1 MLKTTIANIGTVVL
15 AGLIGTPVGAQDVD
29 FSGTWILD
37 RDSSDIP
44 QRRSRGFRGRRGGN
58 GGGRQ
63 GGIGGGGPA
72 ATTISHTDGEL
83 VMEVQLGDQSQKL
96 TYRLD
101 GSTSQNAGPRGSETL
116 TISSWDD
123 AALVTEGSQTVST
136 PRGEVV
142 IEIQERRALSN
153 NGQTMTVSSTRTT
166 PRGEVKTTL
175 VYRKS
180 D

>member
-1 MLKTTIANIGTVVL
+1 VLRTMITNIGTVLLV
-15 AGLIGTPVGAQDVD
+15 ALIGAPVEAQDVD

-44 QRRSRGFRGRRGGN
+44 QRRDRGFRGRRGGN
-58 GGGRQ
+58 SGGRQ
-63 GGIGGGGPA
+63 ARVDGGGPA

-83 VMEVQLGDQSQKL
+83 VMEVQLGDQSQTL

-101 GSTSQNAGPRGSETL
+101 GSTSQNAGPRDGTMTS
-116 TISSWDD
+116 ISSWDD
-123 AALVTEGSQTVST
+123 ATLVTEGSQTVST
-136 PRGEVV
+136 PRGEFVL
-142 IEIQERRALSN
+142 EIQERRTLSN

>member
-1 MLKTTIANIGTVVL
+1 MLRTPITNIATVILV
-15 AGLIGTPVGAQDVD
+15 ALIGTPAEAQDVD
-29 FSGTWILD
+29 FSGTWTLD

-44 QRRSRGFRGRRGGN
+44 ERRARGSRGRRGGN
-58 GGGRQ
+58 
-63 GGIGGGGPA
+63 GGGGPA

-101 GSTSQNAGPRGSETL
+101 GSTSQNAGPRGGATS

-136 PRGEVV
+136 PRGEFV
-142 IEIQERRALSN
+142 IEIQERRTLSN
-153 NGQTMTVSSTRTT
+153 NGQTMTVFSTRTT
-166 PRGEVKTTL
+166 PRGEIKTTL

>member
-1 MLKTTIANIGTVVL
+1 MLRTPITNIATVILV
-15 AGLIGTPVGAQDVD
+15 ALIGTPVEAQDVD
-29 FSGTWILD
+29 FSGTWTLD

-44 QRRSRGFRGRRGGN
+44 ERRARGSRGRRGGN
-58 GGGRQ
+58 
-63 GGIGGGGPA
+63 GGGGPA

-101 GSTSQNAGPRGSETL
+101 GSTSQNAGPRGGATS

-136 PRGEVV
+136 PRGEFV
-142 IEIQERRALSN
+142 IEIQERRTLSN
-153 NGQTMTVSSTRTT
+153 NGQTMTVFSTRTT
-166 PRGEVKTTL
+166 PRGEIKTTL

>member
-1 MLKTTIANIGTVVL
+1 
-15 AGLIGTPVGAQDVD
+15 
-29 FSGTWILD
+29 
-37 RDSSDIP
+37 
-44 QRRSRGFRGRRGGN
+44 
-58 GGGRQ
+58 
-63 GGIGGGGPA
+63 
-72 ATTISHTDGEL
+72 
-83 VMEVQLGDQSQKL
+83 MEVQLGGQSQKL

-101 GSTSQNAGPRGSETL
+101 GSTSQNAGPRGGETS

>member
-1 MLKTTIANIGTVVL
+1 MLRTPITNIATVILV
-15 AGLIGTPVGAQDVD
+15 ALIGTPVEAQDVD
-29 FSGTWILD
+29 FSGTWTLD

-44 QRRSRGFRGRRGGN
+44 ERRNRGSRGRRGGD

-101 GSTSQNAGPRGSETL
+101 GSTSQNAGPRGGATS
-116 TISSWDD
+116 TISSWDGVT
-123 AALVTEGSQTVST
+123 LVTEGSQTVST
-136 PRGEVV
+136 PRGEFV
-142 IEIQERRALSN
+142 IEIQERRTLSN
-153 NGQTMTVSSTRTT
+153 NGQTMTVFSTRTT
-166 PRGEVKTTL
+166 PRGEIKTTL